1 MPLDPAYLAIAV
13 AVGMLLAIASNRV
26 PQDAAMV
33 GGMVILLIAGVLQ
46 PVQAL
51 EGFGNPGLIT
61 IAVLYVVVAG
71 LRETGSME
79 WVTQRFIGNPKSLPD
94 ALARLAVPTGGLSA
108 FVNNTPVVAIF
119 IPVAQAWSSRF
130 GIPASRL
137 MMPISFIAILTGTV
151 TLIGTS
157 TNLVVDG
164 LMQKELGHPGLSLFS
179 IAPLGIP
186 VAIAGV
192 LYIVLF
198 AGKLLPDR
206 AGAVQQLTE
215 AKQYAFEMRVLAGG
229 PLVGKTLA
237 EVGLRNMPNA
247 YVFELRRGARL
258 VTAVGSDEV
267 LEADDVLVCVGVV
280 DAVADLRRIPGLAV
294 AEDQAFKLDLSH
306 GQRCLVELV
315 VAANAP
321 FVGMSV
327 RESRF
332 RTEYEAAILSIS
344 RNGERLAGKVGDI
357 VLQAGDTL
365 LVEASR
371 EFAARH
377 RYDRAFLLV
386 STLQGSTPP
395 DFKRAPLAL
404 GILFAMILVSSFDW
418 LSLLEA
424 GFLASFAMLVTGCLS
439 LNHAR
444 DSVEWPVLVVI
455 GASFA
460 IGLALERTGAAA
472 LIANGMMTVAGR
484 DPFLTLAVVY
494 VATVIF
500 TEFITNNAAAAL
512 MFPIGVASATA
523 LGVDWLPFAIA
534 IMFGASCSFLTPVG
548 YQTNL
553 MVYGP
558 GGYRFM
564 DYVRFGLPLT
574 LIVMALTLTLAP
586 VFWPL

>member
-1 MPLDPAYLAIAV
+1 MPFDPAYLAIGV
-13 AVGMLLAIASNRV
+13 AIGVLLAIASNRV

-33 GGMVILLIAGVLQ
+33 GGMVVLLIAGVLQ
-46 PVQAL
+46 PVEAL
-51 EGFGNPGLIT
+51 EGFGNPGLVT
-61 IAVLYVVVAG
+61 IAVLYIVVAG
-71 LRETGSME
+71 LRETGAME

-94 ALARLAVPTGGLSA
+94 ALMRLTVPTGGLSA

-137 MMPISFIAILTGTV
+137 MMPISFIAILTGTI

-164 LMQKELGHPGLSLFS
+164 LMQKELGHPGLSLFA

-198 AGKLLPDR
+198 AGRLLPDR

-247 YVFELRRGARL
+247 YVFEMRRGVRL
-258 VTAVGSDEV
+258 ITAVGSDEV

-294 AEDQAFKLDLSH
+294 AEDQAFKLDLTH

-321 FVGMSV
+321 FVGKSV

-357 VLQAGDTL
+357 VLQPGDTL

-371 EFAARH
+371 EFAGRH

-472 LIANGMMTVAGR
+472 LIAHGMMTVAGR
-484 DPFLTLAVVY
+484 DPYLTLAVVY
-494 VATVIF
+494 VATVVF

-512 MFPIGVASATA
+512 MFPIGVASAAA

-564 DYVRFGLPLT
+564 DYMKFGMPLT
-574 LIVMALTLTLAP
+574 LIVMALTLTLVP